1 MPKKKAEPLNETIRV
16 FALGGL
22 DEDGKNL
29 TCIEIDGDIYILE
42 CGIKFP
48 DSRELLGIEYIV
60 QDFTYLVEHQDS
72 IKGIIITHGHDDHIG
87 SVNELKRKYGILVY
101 IMKEEEEFAESVQY
115 NLSMSFGHPRVIEP
129 DMFFI
134 DGQEVS
140 VLGTKMRALL
150 TPGHTVGGGCYY
162 FPEEKM
168 VFTGDTLF
176 CESVGRSDFPG
187 GNARVLINSVREKLM
202 TLPDDVVVYPGHG
215 PATTIGYEKRANPFV

>member
-1 MPKKKAEPLNETIRV
+1 MANLRV
-16 FALGGL
+16 DCMELGMLPTNTYILWNADTL
-22 DEDGKNL
+22 DCIVIDPSDGFGRLDARLKEKNL
-29 TCIEIDGDIYILE
+29 NPTAVY
-42 CGIKFP
+42 
-48 DSRELLGIEYIV
+48 
-60 QDFTYLVEHQDS
+60 
-72 IKGIIITHGHDDHIG
+72 ITHGHDDHIG

-187 GNARVLINSVREKLM
+187 GNARVLINSVREKLL

-215 PATTIGYEKRANPFV
+215 PLTSIGHERKYNYFLQ

>member
-1 MPKKKAEPLNETIRV
+1 MVNLRV
-16 FALGGL
+16 DCMELGMLPTNTYIIWNADTL
-22 DEDGKNL
+22 DCIVVDPSDGFDRLDARLTEKNL
-29 TCIEIDGDIYILE
+29 RPTAVY
-42 CGIKFP
+42 
-48 DSRELLGIEYIV
+48 
-60 QDFTYLVEHQDS
+60 
-72 IKGIIITHGHDDHIG
+72 ITHGHDDHIG

-134 DGQEVS
+134 DNQEVS
-140 VLGTKMRALL
+140 VLGTKMKALL

-187 GNARVLINSVREKLM
+187 GNARTLIDSVRNKLL

-215 PATTIGYEKRANPFV
+215 PLTSIGHERKYNYFLQ